1 MTNCEQCSGVVGKQG
16 KRFCSPAC
24 WYAFT
29 KQRRTVPCAVCATPF
44 ERKIKTIRACS
55 VECGNVLKR
64 KNKQVTCATCAKVFE
79 RPHGKQQ
86 KYCSRSCA
94 LTTRNRLGQTTKA
107 EGATVKST
115 IGYVNQKVGKTWVFQ
130 HRLVMEQ
137 MLGRTLDPKERVHHK
152 NGVRDDNR
160 PENLELWTVN
170 HKDPAGVRA
179 IDHAR
184 HAISKLSDVDRA
196 RLTRELQAGNPT
208 HGGNTMPPR

>member
-1 MTNCEQCSGVVGKQG
+1 MVEISSSRGTTGLIKFISFNRPSSHIVVNSHQLKGVAIVAGRKPNAREA
-16 KRFCSPAC
+16 KAC
-24 WYAFT
+24 P
-29 KQRRTVPCAVCATPF
+29 R
-44 ERKIKTIRACS
+44 
-55 VECGNVLKR
+55 CGAMFSSR
-64 KNKQVTCATCAKVFE
+64 WARQVTCSRPCARQYDAQRFGPNNWKGGV
-79 RPHGKQQ
+79 
-86 KYCSRSCA
+86 
-94 LTTRNRLGQTTKA
+94 NKA
-107 EGATVKST
+107 GGYLKELRKGHPYADRG
-115 IGYVNQKVGKTWVFQ
+115 GYVMQ

-137 MLGRTLDPKERVHHK
+137 VLGRTLDPKERVHHK

-184 HAISKLSDVDRA
+184 HAISKLSDADRA